1 MNIAVI
7 SPYYRETLPILSACH
22 QSVRA
27 QSVPCT
33 HVMVADGFPSAE
45 VQSWPVE
52 HLILPRSHN
61 DFGST
66 PRAIGSF
73 HAVGLGFDGVAFLD
87 ADNWYRADHLQKL
100 LDLHARTG
108 APFVTSSRVLCRIDG
123 SVLTDSKAFENH
135 NFADTS
141 CMLIMRPAFGVLANW
156 VLMPQYAQPISD
168 RVFLH
173 LARASGT
180 RIVHSQE
187 PTVYYRCV
195 KSDIYE
201 LLRETPPPGA
211 RPPPDYE
218 TAFRRWEADGH
229 APLI

>member
-7 SPYYRETLPILSACH
+7 SPYYRETLPVLSTCH
-22 QSVRA
+22 RSVRD

-33 HVMVADGFPSAE
+33 HVMVADGLPSAE

-66 PRAIGSF
+66 PRVVGSF

-87 ADNWYRADHLQKL
+87 ADNWYRPNHLQNL
-100 LDLHARTG
+100 LDVHARTG
-108 APFVTSSRVLCRIDG
+108 APFITSSRVLCRIDG
-123 SVLTDSKAFENH
+123 SVLTTSNAFESD

-173 LARASGT
+173 LARQSGT
-180 RIVHSQE
+180 KIAHSPE
-187 PTVYYRCV
+187 PTVHYRCV
-195 KSDIYE
+195 RSDIYE
-201 LLRETPPPGA
+201 MLRETPPPGA
-211 RPPPDYE
+211 RPPADYE
-218 TAFRRWEADGH
+218 TAFSRWEADGH
-229 APLI
+229 PSLL